1 MEKMKAIDLFSG
13 AGGFSY
19 GFSSSGWTILSAN
32 DSDQQA
38 ADTYRLNHPDTK
50 FFGCSV
56 IELTAKMM
64 LRATGSKRGEIDCL
78 IGGPPCQAFS
88 FNNHARSVSD
98 SRASLYKEYLRLVR
112 GIYPKTLVMENVPG
126 ILSIDEGKVISNIT
140 NFLTSLGYSVS
151 HDVVRA
157 EQYGV
162 PQTRKRVLFVASRI
176 GNPADMIPIP
186 THKKREPKRKT
197 PQPVQHQRGPEL
209 RDCITIK
216 DAIGDLPP
224 LENGG
229 KKNGIRYT
237 SRASTGYQKE
247 ARKGV
252 QLLTAHQCSRLGQI
266 NLKRMS
272 YIPSG
277 GNWRD
282 IPRHLLP
289 SGMKRANLSDH
300 TTRYGRLAWSNI
312 ATTLLTKCDP
322 HWGAYIHPE
331 QDRVLSVREA
341 ARLQGFPDLFTFAD
355 VGITQQY
362 RQIGN
367 AVPVQLSMAI
377 ARAVEQHLKVNAK
390 TRYSKCS

>member
-1 MEKMKAIDLFSG
+1 MKAIDLFSG

-19 GFSSSGWTILSAN
+19 GFSSSGWSILSAN
-32 DSDQQA
+32 DSDRQA
-38 ADTYRLNHPDTK
+38 ADTYKLNHPETK
-50 FFGCSV
+50 FFACSV
-56 IELTAKMM
+56 IDLTATMM
-64 LRATGSKRGEIDCL
+64 LRATDSKRGEIDCL

-98 SRASLYKEYLRLVR
+98 SRALLYKEYLRLVH

-126 ILSIDEGKVISNIT
+126 ILSIDGGKVISHIT
-140 NFLTSLGYSVS
+140 DFLTLLGYSVF

-176 GNPADMIPIP
+176 GDPLDMIPIP
-186 THKKREPKRKT
+186 THQKRESKGKT
-197 PQPVQHQRGPEL
+197 LRSVQPERGSEL
-209 RDCITIK
+209 SDCITIK

-229 KKNGIRYT
+229 NKNGCRYT
-237 SRASTGYQKE
+237 SRAVTAFQKE

-266 NLKRMS
+266 NLQRMS

-300 TTRYGRLAWSNI
+300 TTRYGRLVWNNL

-322 HWGAYIHPE
+322 HWGAYIHPA

-341 ARLQGFPDLFTFAD
+341 ARLQGFPDRFTFAD

-367 AVPVQLSMAI
+367 AVPVQLGMAI
-377 ARAVEQHLKVNAK
+377 ARAVEQHLQANTKA
-390 TRYSKCS
+390 RYSKCS